1 MANEIQA
8 LLERIDQRIQK
19 LRAERRVLLKLTRAN
34 GAAAKRR
41 AAAPKKKRAA
51 PKKKRAPLKQ
61 RAATLQVN
69 GTRQDVVFAA
79 VADGGKKGRSSSEI
93 YNAVSGQIDSSA
105 DSVRT
110 MLYLAHKKGLV
121 SRGDDGRWVAVE
133 A

>member
-1 MANEIQA
+1 MANEINA

-51 PKKKRAPLKQ
+51 PKKK